1 MAGAD
6 PSTRGRLRAEGQDRW
21 RDGATRSIG
30 RLRVRGRVGD
40 DRLQLQTCAT
50 AAVSLRLMLLLS
62 ERRPNAIWF
71 GPRCGVRGRFP
82 GRVVHRPGRGRAVVD
97 LRGGRGRADRV
108 EMAGQISGWRTGR
121 CVRTSAESTPARR
134 GHPVGRGPGGVGA
147 FGEKLSTVARNQLT
161 RIGVDVQLGVN
172 VVGVDNTG
180 VDVIE
185 PDGTARRVSAP
196 ARSPPTASGAREGL
210 RAWTGPVAHPRPRC
224 GRVCWPTRAPALG
237 REHALSGRE
246 QVCAQGPRGLEVLYG
261 PAVR

>member
-21 RDGATRSIG
+21 RDGATRSVG

-97 LRGGRGRADRV
+97 LRGGRGRADRGGDGRAYQRLAHRALRQDFRRIDTSSARSSCWTRPRRCWGV
-108 EMAGQISGWRTGR
+108 RGEAVHSGPQPADPNRGR
-121 CVRTSAESTPARR
+121 CAA
-134 GHPVGRGPGGVGA
+134 GGQHGGVD
-147 FGEKLSTVARNQLT
+147 K
-161 RIGVDVQLGVN
+161 
-172 VVGVDNTG
+172 TG